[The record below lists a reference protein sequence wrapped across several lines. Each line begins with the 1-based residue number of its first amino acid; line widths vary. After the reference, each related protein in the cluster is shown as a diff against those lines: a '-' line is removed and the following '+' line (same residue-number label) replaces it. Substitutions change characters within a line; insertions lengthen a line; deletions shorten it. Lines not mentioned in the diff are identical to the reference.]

1 MILYILALL
10 LALKVGGTFYAHP
23 MYKQGTY
30 LERPLSESL
39 DKTDVKDDQRCVWKT
54 RGNLVVKEVHRLCT
68 MVAKVVGRFCSKLAS
83 IITMCAKLCG
93 QRFSC
98 IDHTW
103 LEFQIPVLQV
113 ALPDRY
119 SAEFWTRFVLETL
132 CA

>member
-1 MILYILALL
+1 
-10 LALKVGGTFYAHP
+10 

-39 DKTDVKDDQRCVWKT
+39 DKTDVKDDRRCVWKT

-83 IITMCAKLCG
+83 IITMCSKLCG

-113 ALPDRY
+113 ALRTDIQLN
-119 SAEFWTRFVLETL
+119 SGHVFFSKL
-132 CA
+132 CARETTIFSHKK